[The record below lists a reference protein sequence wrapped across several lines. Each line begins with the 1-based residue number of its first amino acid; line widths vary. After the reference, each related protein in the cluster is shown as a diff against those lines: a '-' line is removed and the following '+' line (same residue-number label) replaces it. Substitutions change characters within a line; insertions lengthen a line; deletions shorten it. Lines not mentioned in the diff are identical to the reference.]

1 MSERLLLDTHVL
13 LWALMEPDRLSTN
26 ARSAIASTDSQLFV
40 SSVSA
45 LEIATKFRL
54 GKLSAAKELV
64 KSYFRV
70 VGQLGATSL
79 PIDDQH
85 AIAAGLLSHPHRDPF
100 DRLIAMQAKI
110 EDLTLVSGDA
120 FFSELSGVTTLW

>member
-13 LWALMEPDRLSTN
+13 LWALMEPDRLSAN
-26 ARSAIASTDSQLFV
+26 ARSAIASTDNQLFV

-54 GKLSAAKELV
+54 GKLSAANELV
-64 KSYFRV
+64 KIYPRV
-70 VGQLGATSL
+70 IAQLGATSL
-79 PIDDQH
+79 PIDDHH

-100 DRLIAMQAKI
+100 DRLLAMQAKI

-120 FFSELSGVTTLW
+120 FFSELPGVTTLW